1 MFCYATPSDDM
12 KEKLK
17 SLGYPED
24 TIFSYPEIAQW
35 LGDAKKC
42 ILSPEMINTTDM
54 ILPDELDIMGII
66 YLGHEQTIKC
76 GQYRTVSDALKDMV
90 EYVLR
95 EHYSWLSTS
104 KAERASHGLT

>member
-66 YLGHEQTIKC
+66 YLGREQTIKC

-95 EHYSWLSTS
+95 EHYSWLSTT

>member
-1 MFCYATPSDDM
+1 M
-12 KEKLK
+12 L
-17 SLGYPED
+17 
-24 TIFSYPEIAQW
+24 
-35 LGDAKKC
+35 
-42 ILSPEMINTTDM
+42 NTTDM

-76 GQYRTVSDALKDMV
+76 GQYKTVSDALKDMV